1 MTIRASVTV
10 GRDGELRHLDRALHA
25 AQAGH
30 GGAVFITGE
39 SGIGKS
45 RLAAA
50 VADTGFAAG
59 MRLLRG
65 RGSSAGP
72 MVPFRSL
79 TEALM
84 SLLRDGDPVDVSEL
98 GPYASVLARLI
109 PDWGQPPPPEEG
121 RSLVVLAEAVLRL
134 CALVGRDRGCLLLL
148 DDMQDF
154 DTETRA
160 AVDYLADNLDRQPT
174 LLVGTVRSDPGP
186 ALDLA
191 RAAAQRGSGTLLELT
206 RLSREEL
213 RGMAASCLDC
223 EPGGIPDEAFG
234 QLWRDSE
241 GIPLLAEEL
250 LGGMCTDGLL
260 VRDGAAWRLT
270 GPPQTR
276 VPATLTRTVDRRLEL
291 IGAEGREVL
300 SAAAVLG
307 RRFPVAVLQAA
318 TGLTDRD
325 LLSHLH
331 AELTGQ
337 LVAPDEETPDW
348 YAFGHPLLRGALL
361 GLLTPAERTRLTRQ
375 AVAAVETVYP
385 GLPGEWCQLAATL
398 HEQAGDAARAGQ
410 LFAEAGRRALDQG
423 AADSAVALL
432 DEAIGLL
439 TEGGDAPGRA
449 AAFASRLTAL
459 AEAGLVERAVAAA
472 AELEQ
477 LAGLLARDERARLH
491 TRLAWAASV
500 AGRSADGL
508 AQVEIAR
515 GLLGP
520 GAGGRDAAAI
530 DVVAAHLV
538 LDLPGTGHI
547 GEAET
552 LARRAAEVGEA
563 SGLPVIAS
571 QAWQLLGALSRP
583 RDAAEA
589 TECLERARQIAVR
602 GDLRVEEI
610 HALLRLG
617 SDDALRTGNTSRLEQ
632 ARRAATQAG
641 AVTSRYQIE
650 STLALAL
657 TLQGDFPAAGAL
669 LDQVLEATRRLKL
682 MENVRYTLLVQAVSA
697 AHRGRR
703 RDMDTALA
711 EMRDWGGALPMHAPR
726 VHGLARAWCALLEE
740 DGPRARE
747 ELATAAAQQS
757 STVFQLTGRYGMNL
771 LLRVLDGTAGWPEYA
786 EAIEAAASKIRWDR
800 QFTVLA
806 RAALAGRKGDGE
818 QAAAAVEEALRLGA
832 PYATGRHLGLRL
844 VSEAAIADG
853 WGTPADWLRASDEYF
868 HAAGVPAVASACRAL
883 LRRSGTAVGQRRRGV
898 SAIPAEL
905 RKAGVT
911 VREHEILLLL
921 TDRLSNKEIA
931 TRLHLS
937 TRTVENH
944 IHSLMAK
951 TGQPDRLALG
961 QLGRGSQP

>member
-1 MTIRASVTV
+1 MRASATV
-10 GRDGELRHLDRALHA
+10 GRDGELRLLDRMLHA
-25 AQAGH
+25 AGNGH

-45 RLAAA
+45 LLAAA
-50 VADTGFAAG
+50 AADAGFRAG
-59 MRLLRG
+59 MQLLRG
-65 RGSSAGP
+65 RGSTVGP

-84 SLLRDGDPVDVSEL
+84 SLLRDGDPVNVSEL

-134 CALVGRDRGCLLLL
+134 CALAGRDRGCLLVL
-148 DDMQDF
+148 DDMQEF

-160 AVDYLADNLDRQPT
+160 VVDYLADNLDWQPT
-174 LLVGTVRSDPGP
+174 LLVGTVRSDGGP

-206 RLSREEL
+206 RLTRGDLL
-213 RGMAASCLDC
+213 RMAASCLDC
-223 EPGGIPDEAFG
+223 EPAGIPDEA
-234 QLWRDSE
+234 
-241 GIPLLAEEL
+241 
-250 LGGMCTDGLL
+250 
-260 VRDGAAWRLT
+260 
-270 GPPQTR
+270 
-276 VPATLTRTVDRRLEL
+276 
-291 IGAEGREVL
+291 
-300 SAAAVLG
+300 
-307 RRFPVAVLQAA
+307 
-318 TGLTDRD
+318 GLTDRD

-348 YAFGHPLLRGALL
+348 YAFGHPLLRDALL
-361 GLLTPAERTRLTRQ
+361 GLLTPGERTRLTRR
-375 AVAAVETVYP
+375 AAAGVEAVYP

-398 HEQAGDAARAGQ
+398 HQQAGDAARAGQ

-423 AADSAVALL
+423 APDSAVALL
-432 DEAIGLL
+432 DEAIKLL

-459 AEAGLVERAVAAA
+459 AEAGQVELAVAAA

-477 LAGLLARDERARLH
+477 LAGLLGRDERARLH

-508 AQVEIAR
+508 AQVEVAR

-520 GAGGRDAAAI
+520 DADSRDIAAI

-538 LDLPGTGHI
+538 LDLPGPGQI

-563 SGLPVIAS
+563 SGQPVIAS
-571 QAWQLLGALSRP
+571 QAWQLLGALTRP
-583 RDAAEA
+583 RDAGEA

-602 GDLRVEEI
+602 SDLRIEEI

-617 SDDALRTGNTSRLEQ
+617 SDDALRTGSTARLEQ

-650 STLALAL
+650 ATLALAL
-657 TLQGDFPAAGAL
+657 TLQGDYPAAGAL
-669 LDQVLEATRRLKL
+669 LDQVLQAAKRLKL
-682 MENVRYTLLVQAVSA
+682 MENVRYALLVQSVSA
-697 AHRGRR
+697 AHQGRR
-703 RDMDTALA
+703 RDMDAALA
-711 EMRDWGGALPMHAPR
+711 QMREWGGALPMHAPR

-740 DGPRARE
+740 DRPPARE
-747 ELATAAAQQS
+747 ELAAAAAQQN
-757 STVFQLTGRYGMNL
+757 STVFQLTSRYGMNL
-771 LLRVLDGTAGWPEYA
+771 LLRALDGTAGWPEYTQ
-786 EAIEAAASKIRWDR
+786 AIEAAASQVRWDR

-806 RAALAGRKGDGE
+806 RAVRAGRMGDGG
-818 QAAAAVEEALRLGA
+818 QAIAAVDEALRLGA
-832 PYATGRHLGLRL
+832 PFATGRHLGLRL
-844 VSEAAIADG
+844 ASEAAIADG
-853 WGTPADWLRASDEYF
+853 WGTPADWLRASDECF

-898 SAIPAEL
+898 SAIPPDL
-905 RKAGVT
+905 RKEGVT
-911 VREHEILLLL
+911 AREYEILLLL
-921 TDRLSNKEIA
+921 TERLSNKEIA
-931 TRLHLS
+931 GRLHLS
-937 TRTVENH
+937 IRTVENH
-944 IHSLMAK
+944 IHSLMGK

-961 QLGRGSQP
+961 QLGRGGQP